1 MKPFI
6 VLIPGMMCN
15 FDVFSNQI
23 NVLEKF
29 FNVIVKE
36 FNEHRDIELGV
47 KYLVSNLPSKFHL
60 LGHSMG
66 GIVAMEI
73 VRQHSKR
80 VLSLA
85 LLNTNPFEEKQ
96 ELKDRRNKILK
107 ELNALDLMSV
117 MKSDYIS
124 RYFPDD
130 CKDKNKLIQKC
141 VDMASTMDKKVFY
154 NQSVALRDRKDQT
167 AILENLNCKTLLIC
181 GERDKMCPVSY
192 HSDMNKMIKISDLIV
207 LEGVGHMPML
217 ECPQKVNNHLKNFFL
232 KKNK

>member
-15 FDVFSNQI
+15 QCVFSHQI
-23 NVLEKF
+23 NALEKF
-29 FNVIVKE
+29 FNVIVIE

-47 KYLVSNLPSKFHL
+47 KNLASNLPNKFHL

-66 GIVAMEI
+66 GIVAMEL
-73 VRQHSKR
+73 VKQHSKR

-85 LLNTNPFEEKQ
+85 LLNTNPYEEKQ
-96 ELKDRRNKILK
+96 ELKDKRNKTLK
-107 ELNALDLMSV
+107 ELDALDLISL

-130 CKDKNKLIQKC
+130 CRDKNKLIQQC
-141 VDMASTMDKKVFY
+141 VDMASILDKKVFY

-167 AILENLNCKTLLIC
+167 SILENVDCKTLIIC
-181 GERDKMCPVSY
+181 GERDQLCPVSY
-192 HSDMNKMIKISDLIV
+192 HSDMNKMIKNSDLIV
-207 LEGVGHMPML
+207 LEGVGHMPII
-217 ECPQKVNNHLKNFFL
+217 ECPLIVNNHLKNFYL
-232 KKNK
+232 K

>member
-15 FDVFSNQI
+15 RDVFYHQI
-23 NVLEKF
+23 NALEKD

-36 FNEHRDIELGV
+36 FNEHCDIELGV
-47 KYLVSNLPSKFHL
+47 KDLASTLPNEFHL

-66 GIVAMEI
+66 GIIAMEL
-73 VRQHSKR
+73 VKQHSKR

-85 LLNTNPFEEKQ
+85 LLNTNPYEEKQ
-96 ELKDRRNKILK
+96 ELKDKRNKTLK
-107 ELNALDLMSV
+107 ELDALDLISL

-130 CKDKNKLIQKC
+130 CRDKNKLIQQC
-141 VDMASTMDKKVFY
+141 VDMAYILDKKVFY

-167 AILENLNCKTLLIC
+167 SILENVDCKTLIIC
-181 GERDKMCPVSY
+181 GESDQLCPVSY
-192 HSDMNKMIKISDLIV
+192 HSDMNKMIKSSDLIV
-207 LEGVGHMPML
+207 LKGVGHMPII
-217 ECPQKVNNHLKNFFL
+217 ECPLILNNHLKNFYL
-232 KKNK
+232 K